1 VTPVTGLAELDHP
14 QLDPSAED
22 FLTWLAV
29 ERGRAPN
36 TIIAYRRD
44 LVAYEKFLSDS
55 GLRVENASQRA
66 VERHIAGLIATGC
79 NPASASRALTAVR
92 GLYRFRAEEGIAGKD
107 PTSDLPAP
115 RVGQRLPKAISEE
128 EVIRLLD
135 AASGPAPSDL
145 RDRAMLELLYCTG
158 MRVGELTGLSLGD
171 IGWETGLVRVLGKG
185 SKERLVPI
193 GRFAEESLERWLDQG
208 GRPELAPRRW
218 ARKGDAEAV
227 FLNARGGRLTRQ
239 GAWGVITKRARIAG
253 LEGKV
258 HPHVLRHSC
267 ATHMLA
273 RGADVRV
280 VQELLGHSS
289 VATTQVYTRVT
300 VEHLRSAYEAAH
312 PRSGGRAKRR
322 RLEK

>member
-1 VTPVTGLAELDHP
+1 MIKLAELEGP
-14 QLDPSAED
+14 VLDPSAED

-44 LVAYEKFLSDS
+44 LLAYEEFLRDS
-55 GLRVENASQRA
+55 GLNVSRASQRA
-66 VERHIAGLIATGC
+66 VERHISGLIARGC
-79 NPASASRALTAVR
+79 NPASASRALTAIR
-92 GLYRFRAEEGIAGKD
+92 GLYRFRAEEGVDGKD
-107 PTSDLPAP
+107 PTTDLPAP
-115 RVGQRLPKAISEE
+115 RVGQRLPKAISED

-135 AASGPAPSDL
+135 AASGAAPCDL

-158 MRVGELTGLSLGD
+158 MRVGELTGLSIGD

-185 SKERLVPI
+185 SKERLVPT
-193 GRFAEESLERWLDQG
+193 GRYAEQSLERWLDQG

-218 ARKGDAEAV
+218 ARRGDAEAV

-239 GAWGVITKRARIAG
+239 GAWGVIVKRARIAG

>member
-1 VTPVTGLAELDHP
+1 M
-14 QLDPSAED
+14 
-22 FLTWLAV
+22 
-29 ERGRAPN
+29 
-36 TIIAYRRD
+36 AYRRD
-44 LVAYEKFLSDS
+44 LLAYERFLHDS
-55 GLRVENASQRA
+55 GLKVANADQRA
-66 VERHIAGLIATGC
+66 VERHLAALMAGGS

-92 GLYRFRAEEGIAGKD
+92 GLYRFRAEEGFGEHD

-115 RVGQRLPKAISEE
+115 RVGQRLPKAITEE

-135 AASGPAPSDL
+135 AANGVAPADL
-145 RDRAMLELLYCTG
+145 RDTAILELLYCTG
-158 MRVGELTGLSLGD
+158 MRVGELVGLCLGD

-185 SKERLVPI
+185 SKERLVPM
-193 GRFAEESLERWLDQG
+193 GRFAEQSLERWLDQG

-218 ARKGDAEAV
+218 ARRGDAEAV

-239 GAWGVITKRARIAG
+239 GAWGVISKRALIAG

-280 VQELLGHSS
+280 VQELLGHAS

-312 PRSGGRAKRR
+312 PRSGGRRNRR
-322 RLEK
+322 RAEK

>member
-1 VTPVTGLAELDHP
+1 MIKLAELEGP
-14 QLDPSAED
+14 LLDPSAED

-44 LVAYEKFLSDS
+44 LLAYEEFCGTRAERLAREPAGS
-55 GLRVENASQRA
+55 GTPHRRTHRPGVQPGVSVASIT
-66 VERHIAGLIATGC
+66 VI
-79 NPASASRALTAVR
+79 R
-92 GLYRFRAEEGIAGKD
+92 GLYRFRAEEGVDGKD
-107 PTSDLPAP
+107 PTTDLPAP
-115 RVGQRLPKAISEE
+115 RVGQRLPKAISED

-135 AASGPAPSDL
+135 AASGAAPCDL

-158 MRVGELTGLSLGD
+158 MRVGELTGLSIGD

-185 SKERLVPI
+185 SKERLVPT
-193 GRFAEESLERWLDQG
+193 GRYAEQSLERWLDQG

-218 ARKGDAEAV
+218 ARRGDAEAV

-239 GAWGVITKRARIAG
+239 GAWGVIVKRARIAG

>member
-1 VTPVTGLAELDHP
+1 VTKLVEIEQPS
-14 QLDPSAED
+14 LDPSAED
-22 FLTWLAV
+22 YLTWLSV
-29 ERGRAPN
+29 ERGRAVN

-44 LVAYEKFLSDS
+44 LLAYENFLRAS
-55 GLRVENASQRA
+55 GLRVDNADQRA
-66 VERHIAGLIATGC
+66 VERHIAGLLSAGC
-79 NPASASRALTAVR
+79 NAASASRALTAVR
-92 GLYRFRAEEGIAGKD
+92 GLYRFRAEEGVQGKD
-107 PTSDLPAP
+107 PTADLPAP
-115 RVGQRLPKAISEE
+115 RVGQRLPKAIAED

-135 AASGPAPSDL
+135 AANGSTPADL

-158 MRVGELTGLSLGD
+158 MRVGELTGLSIGD

-185 SKERLVPI
+185 SKERLVPM
-193 GRFAEESLERWLDQG
+193 GRFAEQSLERWLDHG
-208 GRPELAPRRW
+208 GRPEFTPRRW
-218 ARKGDAEAV
+218 ARRGDAEAV

-239 GAWGVITKRARIAG
+239 GVWGVIEKRARIAG
-253 LEGKV
+253 LEGHV

-300 VEHLRSAYEAAH
+300 VEHLRTAYEAAH

-322 RLEK
+322 RVEK

>member
-1 VTPVTGLAELDHP
+1 VSKLVDLGRPV
-14 QLDPSAED
+14 LDPSAED
-22 FLTWLAV
+22 YLTWLSV

-44 LVAYEKFLSDS
+44 LLAYESFLRDS
-55 GLRVENASQRA
+55 GLQVANADQRA
-66 VERHIAGLIATGC
+66 VERHIAGLLAAGC
-79 NPASASRALTAVR
+79 NAASASRALTAVR
-92 GLYRFRAEEGIAGKD
+92 GLYRFRAEEGMPGKD

-115 RVGQRLPKAISEE
+115 RVGQRLPKAIGED

-135 AASGPAPSDL
+135 AASGTAPGDL

-158 MRVGELTGLSLGD
+158 MRVGELTGLSIGD
-171 IGWETGLVRVLGKG
+171 VGWETGLVRVLGKG
-185 SKERLVPI
+185 SKERLVPM
-193 GRFAEESLERWLDQG
+193 GRFAEQSLERWLDQG
-208 GRPELAPRRW
+208 GRPEFAPRRW
-218 ARKGDAEAV
+218 ARRGDAEAV
-227 FLNARGGRLTRQ
+227 FLNARGG
-239 GAWGVITKRARIAG
+239 
-253 LEGKV
+253 
-258 HPHVLRHSC
+258 LRHSC

-300 VEHLRSAYEAAH
+300 VEHLRTAYEAAH
-312 PRSGGRAKRR
+312 PRSGSRAKRR